1 MASHAA
7 LNREHGYSNS
17 LTLCRGCTLSPR
29 VVSPVM
35 PVLIKHLHTSRG
47 VRLGST
53 TRPLQSISP
62 LVHAYWGLTIN
73 LKAHLQLTPMESS
86 KGSPFSPYLQVAH
99 LSGDLLIIR
108 PGHTHIG
115 SWLHCEAC
123 SERTTNRSLYYLSK
137 TFHKP
142 LYRTT
147 HCTFPTDHL
156 LKHRIQITSKDQSRL
171 TLMHKTIN
179 QSSLPKAHLV

>member
-1 MASHAA
+1 
-7 LNREHGYSNS
+7 
-17 LTLCRGCTLSPR
+17 
-29 VVSPVM
+29 M

-62 LVHAYWGLTIN
+62 LVHAYRGLTI
-73 LKAHLQLTPMESS
+73 LQNFNFMIQNEGSPSALANGSS
-86 KGSPFSPYLQVAH
+86 KGSPFSPYLKVAH

-123 SERTTNRSLYYLSK
+123 SERTTNRSLYFLSK
-137 TFHKP
+137 TTHKP
-142 LYRTT
+142 LYRTA
-147 HCTFPTDHL
+147 HCTFPTDHF
-156 LKHRIQITSKDQSRL
+156 LKPRFQITSKD
-171 TLMHKTIN
+171 
-179 QSSLPKAHLV
+179 

>member
-1 MASHAA
+1 MK
-7 LNREHGYSNS
+7 NNSNHEWLPMLL
-17 LTLCRGCTLSPR
+17 LTVSTAIRIVWHSAEVVHFHHKSCPPLCPR
-29 VVSPVM
+29 SVD
-35 PVLIKHLHTSRG
+35 HLHTSRG

-62 LVHAYWGLTIN
+62 PLHAYRGLTIN

-99 LSGDLLIIR
+99 LSGDLLIIK

-123 SERTTNRSLYYLSK
+123 SERTTNRSLHYLSK
-137 TFHKP
+137 T
-142 LYRTT
+142 TT
-147 HCTFPTDHL
+147 NPPCVAHYTHPSIHL
-156 LKHRIQITSKDQSRL
+156 LKSRF
-171 TLMHKTIN
+171 HV
-179 QSSLPKAHLV
+179 PKN